1 MLVQNPP
8 HHIHIHS
15 SLGQYTGT
23 LDSICVEPPLDYVL
37 ACIKHY
43 QPKITQGF
51 DLHITCE
58 FSHTLGFASSAAVV
72 IATLRT
78 IHQWLD
84 MHDITPNQLF
94 DLAKMI
100 KQTIHPVGSGIGL
113 APAIMNDPIYF
124 NSSPTSIESLNIDM
138 PWVVIYTGTKVKTH
152 TMIDQINAKAQTN
165 PDFYAGLYKDIGDI
179 TQQAKT
185 AMEQNDW
192 QQVGQLANAQ
202 QQIMVALGVSNP
214 MIILRLRSTALSI
227 SALVSSPSP
236 PDGVADDTS
245 STPANAL
252 AMSDPLSRL
261 LVPCRSRTH
270 ASSAAGRAGA
280 STEPAVTSTTT
291 KKELQK
297 GVY

>member
-1 MLVQNPP
+1 
-8 HHIHIHS
+8 
-15 SLGQYTGT
+15 
-23 LDSICVEPPLDYVL
+23 
-37 ACIKHY
+37 
-43 QPKITQGF
+43 
-51 DLHITCE
+51 
-58 FSHTLGFASSAAVV
+58 
-72 IATLRT
+72 
-78 IHQWLD
+78 
-84 MHDITPNQLF
+84 

-214 MIILRLRSTALSI
+214 MINSILQYLNQHDTIFGSKI
-227 SALVSSPSP
+227 SGSGMGDCVIAFGHL
-236 PDGVADDTS
+236 DDT
-245 STPANAL
+245 AW
-252 AMSDPLSRL
+252 
-261 LVPCRSRTH
+261 
-270 ASSAAGRAGA
+270 
-280 STEPAVTSTTT
+280 EQ
-291 KKELQK
+291 LQTQFPQIERPNI
-297 GVY
+297 